1 MSEWLIPPIV
11 ALISGPLVWL
21 LRRLDRNNTDQHANS
36 MRVLERIETKVD
48 SVKEDLKDHIEWH
61 LDHAESQ
68 EH

>member
-1 MSEWLIPPIV
+1 MNEWVIPPLV

-21 LRRLDRNNTDQHANS
+21 LRRLERHNTDQHSAN

-48 SVKEDLKDHIEWH
+48 GVKEDLRDHIEWH

>member
-1 MSEWLIPPIV
+1 MSEWLIPPLV

-48 SVKEDLKDHIEWH
+48 GVKEDLKDHIEWH
-61 LDHAESQ
+61 LDQ
-68 EH
+68 QND

>member
-48 SVKEDLKDHIEWH
+48 GVKEDLKDHIEWH
-61 LDHAESQ
+61 LDQQNH
-68 EH
+68 